1 MQNLFKAE
9 IDSAFIVDKQ
19 LLVVSRVSMV
29 SMVSN
34 RYLIISLIRRK
45 SKRNKHGQVIISTI
59 R

>member
-19 LLVVSRVSMV
+19 LLVVSMV
-29 SMVSN
+29 SMVSY
-34 RYLIISLIRRK
+34 RYLIISLIRK